1 MRFDVVRDYRKV
13 IDPIAL
19 KNLLWPQ
26 VQFYRQQREIIYSVR
41 DDDETVVVAGNM
53 LGKDFVAGFICLW
66 FFLTRHPCRIVT
78 TSAKDQHLSVL
89 WGEIGQFVHTSR
101 HPLVYPD
108 GPLVVNHQDIRKVV
122 DGDRCPKS
130 YLRGMVASSD
140 SIAAMQGHHIANVGD
155 GIPRTLFVADE
166 CSSVPDEYYTMA
178 STWMNRALLFG
189 NPWPCTNFFYR
200 SVKGN
205 PATND
210 PGGDILREGK
220 PGYLRRV
227 LKICAEDSPNV
238 RLGIIQESRGE
249 EPTDEVLIPG
259 VKGYAEYKKNL
270 RMWDP
275 IQQCVS
281 LKAEFY
287 EGDEVK
293 LFPQEHL
300 ELAFERADELER
312 LYGLDRRGKNLG
324 VDTAEGGDSTV
335 ITVGDSLGFIRSFSR
350 KTDDTSVIEDDVIRV
365 MREYGISAERVL
377 FDRGGGGK
385 QIADRMRRNGY
396 NVRTVGF
403 GESAIPE
410 KRRGVV
416 QLDQRK
422 LEQEVRYAYINRRAE
437 MYSLLSDAINPVN
450 GTVYGIPR
458 RMIDLANQL
467 RPIPRLYD
475 KEGRLW
481 LPPKN
486 KPPGSDRSTV
496 KTMQEMIGRSP
507 DDADSAVLCYFGQ
520 VRSIHRPKAGAV
532 L

>member
-1 MRFDVVRDYRKV
+1 
-13 IDPIAL
+13 
-19 KNLLWPQ
+19 
-26 VQFYRQQREIIYSVR
+26 
-41 DDDETVVVAGNM
+41 
-53 LGKDFVAGFICLW
+53 
-66 FFLTRHPCRIVT
+66 
-78 TSAKDQHLSVL
+78 
-89 WGEIGQFVHTSR
+89 
-101 HPLVYPD
+101 
-108 GPLVVNHQDIRKVV
+108 
-122 DGDRCPKS
+122 
-130 YLRGMVASSD
+130 
-140 SIAAMQGHHIANVGD
+140 
-155 GIPRTLFVADE
+155 
-166 CSSVPDEYYTMA
+166 MA
-178 STWMNRALLFG
+178 STWLRALLFG

-210 PGGDILREGK
+210 HGGDVLREGK
-220 PGYLRRV
+220 SGCLRRV

-350 KTDDTSVIEDDVIRV
+350 KTADTSVIEDDVIRV

-486 KPPGSDRSTV
+486 KPPGSGSHTV
-496 KTMQEMIGRSP
+496 KTMQEMIGRM
-507 DDADSAVLCYFGQ
+507 DDRGQCCTMLLRASAVNP
-520 VRSIHRPKAGAV
+520 SA
-532 L
+532 